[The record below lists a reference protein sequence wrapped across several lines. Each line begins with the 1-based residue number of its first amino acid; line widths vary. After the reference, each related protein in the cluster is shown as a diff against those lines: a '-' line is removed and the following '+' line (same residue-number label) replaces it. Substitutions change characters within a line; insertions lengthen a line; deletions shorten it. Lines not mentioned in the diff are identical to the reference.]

1 MRISMLLQAKGSEVS
16 TVSPGAT
23 VGDVVGRLA
32 EHGIGALVVS
42 DDGVTILGIVSE
54 RDVVRRL
61 HEHGAGVLDRTVAEV
76 MTADVYT
83 CGPEDAI
90 EDLMALMTDR
100 RVRHVPVVEDGRLV
114 GIVSIGDLV
123 KNRLKELET
132 ERTTLLDYI
141 HTGR

>member
-1 MRISMLLQAKGSEVS
+1 MRISMLLQAKGSAVT
-16 TVSPGAT
+16 TVTTSAT
-23 VGDVVGRLA
+23 VGDVVARLA

-42 DDGVTILGIVSE
+42 DDGTTILGIVSE

-61 HEHGAGVLDRTVAEV
+61 HEHGAAVLDRAVVDV
-76 MTADVYT
+76 MTADVHT
-83 CGPEDAI
+83 CTPDDAI

-100 RVRHVPVVEDGRLV
+100 RVRHVPVVADGQIV
-114 GIVSIGDLV
+114 GIVSIGDVV